1 MDEPKTVISVNGGS
15 GVPNASAQCVINVQ
29 LATSSVTSAARDRWV
44 ARGTAML
51 SLVEAVVAI
60 RWLFGQRVRLPSMKA
75 LCATPTLWCAA
86 GSCRVSKPSSYRPT
100 APSSKHALSGHCNR
114 LLLVPGAELLQAES
128 SVHTTAP
135 RYPTA
140 LRLGSTTIEMG

>member
-51 SLVEAVVAI
+51 SLVEAVVALS
-60 RWLFGQRVRLPSMKA
+60 WLFGQRVRLPSMKA

-100 APSSKHALSGHCNR
+100 APSSKHALSGHCCCAWCRVVAGGIVCPHHCSALPYGIKVGIHYYRNG
-114 LLLVPGAELLQAES
+114 LV
-128 SVHTTAP
+128 H
-135 RYPTA
+135 
-140 LRLGSTTIEMG
+140 